1 MAAAAAWTLHNLF
14 HTADVDTGS
23 VGEGRDDGVVHDT
36 GGCGGQGVGGVRRE
50 ATGDV
55 RPNENRE
62 MREVIRN
69 TVKFTKNPEG
79 KQDNAECVAAGKYKR
94 EDGEAFLRPT
104 GSLVD
109 FEISRM
115 VFQRAPPQQQQQQQQ
130 QQQRRGQYCTTT
142 YYTTHHQKPFRI

>member
-1 MAAAAAWTLHNLF
+1 MAAAAAWTLHSLF
-14 HTADVDTGS
+14 HTASVDTGS
-23 VGEGRDDGVVHDT
+23 VDEGRDDGVVHDT

-69 TVKFTKNPEG
+69 TVKFTRNPEG

-94 EDGEAFLRPT
+94 ENGEAFLQPT

-109 FEISRM
+109 A
-115 VFQRAPPQQQQQQQQ
+115 VD
-130 QQQRRGQYCTTT
+130 G
-142 YYTTHHQKPFRI
+142 